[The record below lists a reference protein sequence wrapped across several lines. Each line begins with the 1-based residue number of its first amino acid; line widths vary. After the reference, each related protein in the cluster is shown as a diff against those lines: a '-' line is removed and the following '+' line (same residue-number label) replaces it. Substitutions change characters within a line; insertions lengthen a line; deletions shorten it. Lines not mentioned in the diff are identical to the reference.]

1 MHGYLNRKLEE
12 KLEKSLKRSPVVAI
26 LGPRQCGKSTLAKSY
41 LTKIKGKQK
50 IIYLDLQ
57 NRSDLNKLNELE
69 LFFDEYRDHLICF
82 DEIQLY
88 PELFYKLRSEIDKD
102 RRNTRFLILGS
113 ASRDLIRQSS
123 ESLAGRIAYLEL
135 TPLLFTEILNT
146 QGTLSLKEEHKHWLR
161 GGFPNSFLA
170 ENDED
175 SYEWREDFIK
185 TFLERDIPQLGFQI
199 NTNAMKRFWQLLSHY
214 HGQTLNY
221 SKIAEVS
228 ELSIPSVKNYLDL
241 LEATYMIRLLQPYE
255 ANLKKR
261 LIKSP
266 KLYIRDS
273 GLFHNLIKVDNFAS
287 LLAHPCLGA
296 SWEAYAIENILS
308 HFKNPEAYFMRSSN
322 GAELDLIVKTRKNKL
337 IAFEFKASKAPK
349 LSKGFYEMMTSI
361 KIDEAYLISP
371 VEESYPYK
379 QNIRV
384 ANLNLELADN

>member
-337 IAFEFKASKAPK
+337 LAFEFKASKAPK

>member
-1 MHGYLNRKLEE
+1 MHGYLSRKLEE

-41 LTKIKGKQK
+41 LTKIKKKQK

-113 ASRDLIRQSS
+113 ASRDLIKQSS

-135 TPLLFTEILNT
+135 TPLLFTEILDT
-146 QGTLSLKEEHKHWLR
+146 KEALSLKEEHKHWLR
-161 GGFPNSFLA
+161 GGFPDSFLA

-185 TFLERDIPQLGFQI
+185 TFLERDILQLGFQI

-214 HGQTLNY
+214 QGQTLNY

-273 GLFHNLIKVDNFAS
+273 GLFHNLIKVDNFGS

-296 SWEAYAIENILS
+296 SWEAYAIENILNN
-308 HFKNPEAYFMRSSN
+308 FKNPEAYFMRSSN

-337 IAFEFKASKAPK
+337 LAFEFKASKAPK

-371 VEESYPYK
+371 VEGSYPYK

>member
-146 QGTLSLKEEHKHWLR
+146 QGTLSLKEEYKHWLR

-337 IAFEFKASKAPK
+337 LAFEFKASKAPK

>member
-1 MHGYLNRKLEE
+1 MHGYLSRRLEE

-102 RRNTRFLILGS
+102 RRNARFLILGS

-146 QGTLSLKEEHKHWLR
+146 QGKLSLKEEHKHWLR

-337 IAFEFKASKAPK
+337 LAFEFKASKAPK
-349 LSKGFYEMMTSI
+349 LSRGFYEMMTSI